1 MMAKTQTR
9 FNPPPNWSLPAGFR
23 PPPGW
28 QPDPEWGPPPQG
40 WPLWVTTEKKSHVV
54 RNVILGVVALA
65 VCGIAGCVTLVA
77 RAAHDTVAGGTQEQ
91 SAAAASCQGKS
102 YPDQQRDHD
111 YCANGAGAVDL
122 KGLKITATPLKRGSG
137 GNLCSN
143 VNYVNNSDQTVSFN
157 TLDWRVQSPSGEVQN
172 NVFAGG
178 GNLGSGDLI
187 KGGTKSG
194 SMCFDPVAGSG
205 TFVTI
210 YQAPISQMRGV
221 WLSAVQ

>member
-1 MMAKTQTR
+1 MAKTETK
-9 FNPPPNWSLPAGFR
+9 FNPPPNWPVPAGFR

-28 QPDPEWGPPPQG
+28 EPDPAWGPPPSG

-54 RNVILGVVALA
+54 RNVAIGIVALA
-65 VCGIAGCVTLVA
+65 VCGIAGCVALVTN
-77 RAAHDTVAGGTQEQ
+77 AADETISGTDAERQ
-91 SAAAASCQGKS
+91 AAAASCEGKT

-111 YCANGAGAVDL
+111 FCANNAGTVDL
-122 KGLKITATPLKRGSG
+122 KGLTITATPLQRVAG

-143 VNYVNNSDQTVSFN
+143 VTYVNNSDQTASFN
-157 TLDWRVQSPSGEVQN
+157 MLDWRVQSPSGEVQN

-178 GNLGSGDLI
+178 GDLGSGELI

-194 SMCFDPVAGSG
+194 RMCFNPVAGSG

-210 YQAPISQMRGV
+210 YQAPVTQMRGV
-221 WLSAVQ
+221 WLSQIS